1 MMVTAA
7 RLTEADVKFNDV
19 KFDIEFGN
27 AQVENRSPDLR
38 TSQQAHLPG
47 RLIVLTGPSGVG
59 KGTLLKALLAR
70 HPELHLSIS
79 ATTRS
84 PRPGEEDGVSYH
96 FLTRQQFDEMVSNG
110 EFLEWAEFAN
120 NCYGTPSQSV
130 ADQLQA
136 DQWVI
141 LEIELEGARQV
152 RETFPTAYRIFILPP
167 SIEELESR
175 IRGRGQDSDEAI
187 ARRLSHARNEI
198 DAANEFDAT
207 IVNDDFDA
215 ALNRLEKTLFAAL
228 PV

>member
-1 MMVTAA
+1 MVTAA
-7 RLTEADVKFNDV
+7 RLTAADT
-19 KFDIEFGN
+19 
-27 AQVENRSPDLR
+27 RSPDVK
-38 TSQQAHLPG
+38 TSQQTHIPG

-70 HPELHLSIS
+70 HPELRLSIS

-120 NCYGTPSQSV
+120 NCYGTPCKSV
-130 ADQLQA
+130 EAQLQA
-136 DQWVI
+136 GQWVI

-152 RETFPTAYRIFILPP
+152 RQTFPMAYRIFILPP

-187 ARRLSHARNEI
+187 ARRLSHAQNEI

-207 IVNDDFDA
+207 IVNDDFDL
-215 ALNRLEKTLFAAL
+215 ALDRLEKTLFAAL
-228 PV
+228 PI

>member
-1 MMVTAA
+1 MVTAA

-27 AQVENRSPDLR
+27 AQVETRSPDLR
-38 TSQQAHLPG
+38 TSQQTHLPG

-84 PRPGEEDGVSYH
+84 PRPGEEDGVSYY
-96 FLTRQQFDEMVSNG
+96 FLTRQQFNGMVSNG

-136 DQWVI
+136 GQWVI

-167 SIEELESR
+167 SIEELENR

>member
-1 MMVTAA
+1 MVTAA
-7 RLTEADVKFNDV
+7 KPAAV
-19 KFDIEFGN
+19 KFDREFN
-27 AQVENRSPDLR
+27 TELDSAPAADTRSPDLN
-38 TSQQAHLPG
+38 TSPNPHLPG

-70 HPELHLSIS
+70 HPELYLSIS

-84 PRPGEEDGVSYH
+84 PRPGEEDGVSYY
-96 FLTRQQFDEMVSNG
+96 FLTREQFDGMVSNG

-120 NCYGTPSQSV
+120 NCYGTPCQSV
-130 ADQLQA
+130 EAQLQA
-136 DQWVI
+136 GQWVI

-167 SIEELESR
+167 SIEELENR

-187 ARRLSHARNEI
+187 ARRLSHAQDEI

-215 ALNRLEKTLFAAL
+215 ALDRLEKTLFAAL
-228 PV
+228 PI